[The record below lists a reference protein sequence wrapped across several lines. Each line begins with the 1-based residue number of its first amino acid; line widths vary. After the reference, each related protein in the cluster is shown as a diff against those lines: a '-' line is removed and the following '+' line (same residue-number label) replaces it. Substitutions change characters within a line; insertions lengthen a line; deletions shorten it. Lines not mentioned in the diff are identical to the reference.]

1 MCPSRRKSEREFAK
15 LRRKL
20 WIIQEVSRIKNE
32 LLNLDAALNFR
43 KTIVN
48 RKYHCE
54 LETIFG
60 VPFHCIKDRYLNLL
74 NGRNHICHSH
84 NSFRQ
89 DSVMPSYW

>member
-1 MCPSRRKSEREFAK
+1 MCCNCVENQRELVQ

-32 LLNLDAALNFR
+32 LRDLDPVANFR
-43 KTIVN
+43 KTVCN
-48 RKYHCE
+48 LQYRDQ

-60 VPFHCIKDRYLNLL
+60 VPFHCIKDRYINLL
-74 NGRNHICHSH
+74 NERNRICHTYQP
-84 NSFRQ
+84 FRH